1 MSFETILQKNLE
13 QFIDQF
19 VKSRFLQVVSYIQ
32 NFFKEKFVEKLSS
45 IILKYNYFKSVLEP
59 DSFVIN
65 VKIVRFFIK

>member
-32 NFFKEKFVEKLSS
+32 NFFKENFVEKLSS
-45 IILKYNYFKSVLEP
+45 IILRELSGNETG
-59 DSFVIN
+59 
-65 VKIVRFFIK
+65 FISLPLF